1 MRAVLTLV
9 LSMAAIA
16 AMAATLAC
24 TSSTPTSTAGR
35 DAAASVASQSIA
47 PEAGFLQIPP
57 RDVTVKGTPVSIAA
71 TARLFY
77 NLRPADESPEAK
89 PIFVLF
95 NGFADDIVRPYGTG
109 PMTVAPNG
117 DVVANPTSFT
127 RFANLVYVEPR
138 QAGYSYDVLEHGAP
152 GAAECASTLF
162 NEYVDAADVLL
173 GVLGFLTDHPA
184 LRGPVYWLGESYGGV
199 RVTWILT
206 YLRGRWDLVPYSDAL
221 LETRLASMH
230 RESSL
235 FAGQILLEGWLAGGA
250 DTTAITAECDDP
262 VEIAGVSASL
272 GASCGELDA
281 CGCALMGDRSLYNY
295 TFGAAKEAAL
305 ELAADVAHVDPK
317 KAEALLGVPLAS
329 ISMLASAE
337 RAKGYKCSPP
347 DDTVPSDQPLVA
359 ALGALPSGQSYFV
372 PYSPLEPGKETA
384 PTTPDWRNID
394 DEALAFVDNLRDV
407 PAFLTK
413 GDRDLVVPTLALAP
427 ALRAVIGASRVDAV
441 SASRLGVRYS
451 DGERYIQIF
460 DYPAAGHMVSMVE
473 GPKLANDVRGWLASV
488 DGGQ

>member
-1 MRAVLTLV
+1 MRVALALA
-9 LSMAAIA
+9 LSTAATMSCASSSQVATAGHDAAI
-16 AMAATLAC
+16 
-24 TSSTPTSTAGR
+24 
-35 DAAASVASQSIA
+35 DAASASIA
-47 PEAGFLQIPP
+47 PEAGFFEIAP
-57 RDVTVKGTPVSIAA
+57 RTVTVKGTRVSIAA

-77 NLRPADESPEAK
+77 NLRPADESPGDK

-138 QAGYSYDVLEHGAP
+138 QAGYSYDVLATGAP

-173 GVLGFLTDHPA
+173 GILQFLTDHPT

-206 YLRGRWDLVPYSDAL
+206 YLRGRWDLVPYTDAF
-221 LETRLASMH
+221 LETQLASMH
-230 RESSL
+230 RDASL

-250 DTTAITAECDDP
+250 EATAIAAECDDP

-272 GASCGELDA
+272 GSSCDGLDA
-281 CGCALMGDRSLYNY
+281 CNCTTMNDRSLYNY
-295 TFGAAKEAAL
+295 TFGEAKEVAL
-305 ELAADVAHVDPK
+305 ELAADVAHVDPA
-317 KAEALLGVPLAS
+317 KAEALLGVPLTS
-329 ISMLASAE
+329 IAMLASAE

-347 DDTVPSDQPLVA
+347 DDTVPSDQLLVA
-359 ALGALPSGQSYFV
+359 ALGALPAGQSYFV

-384 PTTPDWRNID
+384 PTTLDWRTVD
-394 DEALAFVDNLRDV
+394 DEAFAFADNLHDV
-407 PAFLTK
+407 PTFLTK
-413 GDRDLVVPTLALAP
+413 GDRDLIVPTLALAP
-427 ALRAVIGASRVDAV
+427 ALRAALGASRVDAV
-441 SASRLGVRYS
+441 SASRLGVLYE

-473 GPKLANDVRGWLASV
+473 GPKLANDVGGWLASV
-488 DGGQ
+488 DGGGL